1 MCVIYR
7 IYICAFVE
15 IPRWILIF
23 LVRVYKRFVS
33 PLSVGA
39 CRYYPSCSEYAMW
52 LLKFDNPFLAA
63 FKSLARILTCNQLFS
78 GGIAY
83 PQATLSFQNIIFTPK
98 NVKYWF
104 VPSTNKAFLGIMGVF
119 KKTYTM
125 RVYIIKSL

>member
-1 MCVIYR
+1 MLYR
-7 IYICAFVE
+7 IYSCVFVE

-23 LVRVYKRFVS
+23 LVKVYKRFIS

-39 CRYYPSCSEYAMW
+39 CRYYPSCSEYTMW

-63 FKSLARILTCNQLFS
+63 FKSLTRILTCNQLFR

-83 PQATLSFQNIIFTPK
+83 PQVTLSFQNIIFEPK

-104 VPSTNKAFLGIMGVF
+104 VPNANIGFLGIMGVF
-119 KKTYTM
+119 KKTFTM

>member
-1 MCVIYR
+1 MLYGIYSCV
-7 IYICAFVE
+7 FVE

-39 CRYYPSCSEYAMW
+39 CRYYPSCSEYTMW

-63 FKSLARILTCNQLFS
+63 FKSLTRILTCNQLFR
-78 GGIAY
+78 GGTAY
-83 PQATLSFQNIIFTPK
+83 PQATLSFQNIIFEPK

-104 VPSTNKAFLGIMGVF
+104 VPNANIGFLGIMGVF
-119 KKTYTM
+119 KKTFTM